1 MLTIS
6 AGFDAGNI
14 DVISAE
20 RADDIQLA
28 IRADNQSEF
37 LQWFYYRVQGCEAHS
52 LTMRLVNASDAA
64 YEEGWPDYQAVAS
77 YDREYW
83 FRVPSRYQQGELII
97 EHTPDQNSV
106 YYAYF
111 APYSYERHL
120 DLLGWASQSPLCR
133 NHLLG
138 LTLDGRD
145 LDLLHISATD
155 APTLKV
161 WVMARQ
167 HPGETMA
174 EWLVEGLLERLLD
187 DQDALTRELLEH
199 AEFYIVPNMN
209 PDGSV
214 RGHLRT
220 NAAGVNL
227 NREWQT
233 PTLARSPEVFYV
245 REAMQQ
251 TGVDLLLDIHGDEA
265 LPCNFIAGQDGVPTV
280 SDAVLHAEHQFGIDL
295 MAVNPD
301 FQIERGYAPD
311 QFGEETMT
319 IASNWIGDHF
329 GCPSMTLE
337 MPFKD
342 FDLKPDLAQGWSP
355 ERSKKLGQS
364 LLYPV
369 ARWLHNRNQPLNS
382 E

>member
-28 IRADNQSEF
+28 IRADNQSDF
-37 LQWFYYRVQGCEAHS
+37 LQWFYYRVQGCETHD
-52 LTMRLVNASDAA
+52 LTMRLVNADQAA
-64 YEEGWPDYQAVAS
+64 YEDGWPGYEAVAS
-77 YDREYW
+77 YDRQYW
-83 FRVPSRYQQGELII
+83 FRVPTRYEEGELVI
-97 EHTPDQNSV
+97 EHTPEQNSI

-155 APTLKV
+155 APTCKI
-161 WVMARQ
+161 WIMARQ

-187 DQDALTRELLEH
+187 DQDSLSLQLLEQ

-233 PTLARSPEVFYV
+233 PALEHSPEVYYV

-280 SDAVLHAEHQFGIDL
+280 SDEVLQAEHQFRADL

-329 GCPSMTLE
+329 GCPAMTLE

-342 FDLKPDLAQGWSP
+342 FDLKPDPAQGWSP
-355 ERSKKLGQS
+355 ERSIKLGQS

-369 ARWLHNRNQPLNS
+369 ARWLHNRNLTPDS

>member
-14 DVISAE
+14 EVISAE

-28 IRADNQSEF
+28 IRPDNQSEF
-37 LQWFYYRVQGCEAHS
+37 LQWFYFRVQGCEAHS
-52 LTMRLVNASDAA
+52 LTMSLVNAGDAA
-64 YEEGWPDYQAVAS
+64 YEEGWPGYQAVAS

-83 FRVPSRYQQGELII
+83 FRVPTRYEDGQLKI
-97 EHTPDQNSV
+97 EHRPDQNSI

-111 APYSYERHL
+111 APYSFERHM

-155 APTLKV
+155 EPSCRI
-161 WVMARQ
+161 WIMARQ

-174 EWLVEGLLERLLD
+174 EWLIEGLLERLLEN
-187 DQDALTRELLEH
+187 QDAQALQVLEH
-199 AEFYIVPNMN
+199 AEFFIVPNMN

-227 NREWQT
+227 NREWQS
-233 PTLARSPEVFYV
+233 PTLEASPEVYYV
-245 REAMQQ
+245 REAMLQ
-251 TGVDLLLDIHGDEA
+251 TGVDLLLDIHGDEV
-265 LPCNFIAGQDGVPTV
+265 LPCNFIAGQDGVPGVADHILET
-280 SDAVLHAEHQFGIDL
+280 EHRFRADL
-295 MAVNPD
+295 MAANPD
-301 FQIERGYAPD
+301 FQTDRGYTPD
-311 QFGEETMT
+311 QFGDETMQ

-329 GCPSMTLE
+329 KCPSMTLE

-342 FDLKPDLAQGWSP
+342 FDLRPDMGQGWSP
-355 ERSKKLGQS
+355 ERSKKLGES
-364 LLYPV
+364 LLFPL
-369 ARWLHNRNQPLNS
+369 AQWLQNRAANQTD
-382 E
+382 